1 MGMGIGLNL
10 YSQKIMAVQNP
21 DSHVVGMKK

>member
-1 MGMGIGLNL
+1 MGMGVGLNL
-10 YSQKIMAVQNP
+10 YLQNSMAVQNP